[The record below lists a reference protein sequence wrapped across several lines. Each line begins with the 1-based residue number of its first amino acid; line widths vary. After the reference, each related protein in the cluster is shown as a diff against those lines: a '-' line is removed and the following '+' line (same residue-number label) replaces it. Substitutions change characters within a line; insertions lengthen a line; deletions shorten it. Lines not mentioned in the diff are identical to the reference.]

1 MAPPRKAFSCD
12 PDLLGIKTSGSM
24 KTAFALMAVTALLL
38 SACATSPSTRAKPS
52 TRATKAQFGGAAK
65 NPLSVKPGTRMSVRT
80 TAYHHSEAGGR
91 SNGVGGRLRFGGAV
105 YSAAADWSWLPLG
118 TRFRLC
124 SNDRTYVIED
134 YGSALVGR
142 ETIDLYMP
150 TRRLMNTWG
159 CRQVD
164 IEILEWGS
172 HAMSLKL
179 LQDRQRHHHVRT
191 MVMALRGQLHDAAL

>member
-1 MAPPRKAFSCD
+1 
-12 PDLLGIKTSGSM
+12 M

-38 SACATSPSTRAKPS
+38 SACATSPSTRARS
-52 TRATKAQFGGAAK
+52 TRARTPQPGATAK
-65 NPLSVKPGTRMSVRT
+65 KPLSVKPGTRMTVRT

-91 SNGVGGRLRFGGAV
+91 ANGVGGRLRFGGSV

-118 TRFRLC
+118 TRFRMC
-124 SNDRTYVIED
+124 CNDRTYVIED

-142 ETIDLYMP
+142 KTIDLYMP
-150 TRRLMNTWG
+150 TRRMMNSWG
-159 CRQVD
+159 CRHVD

-179 LQDRQRHHHVRT
+179 LQDRQRHQHVRT
-191 MVMALRGQLHDAAL
+191 MVVAIRGQLHRAAL